1 MNIYA
6 VEGHKVKV
14 ATNEL
19 REIVNG
25 YDYDKNKV
33 KENLSVDKE
42 YTVLYT
48 IVDRSRTEVRLKE
61 IPKVYFN
68 SVSFIDAVDQSYDD
82 DKTHQDYSTYN

>member
-1 MNIYA
+1 MNIFA

-19 REIVNG
+19 GEIING
-25 YDYDKNKV
+25 YDYDKTKV

-48 IVDRSRTEVRLKE
+48 VIGRYKTQVKLKE
-61 IPKVYFN
+61 VPKVFFN
-68 SVSFIDAVDQSYDD
+68 SVSLVDAVEQSHEE
-82 DKTHQDYSTYN
+82 DKIHQDYSTYN